1 MSEVKPISWSTVDAA
16 SKHTATFIFLHGLGD
31 HGFRWTYIAKSFVNQ
46 PSLSHV
52 KWVLPNAPSRSITLS
67 EAYDFRPTEERP
79 CQFDIKNFGVPV
91 GPEDEEGML
100 HSRQEIQGLIDAE
113 IRDGIDPSR
122 IVLGGLSQGGAMTWV
137 TGLTSPV
144 KLAGLV
150 LLSSRLPM
158 PHKVKELAAPYVK
171 ELPIFAAHGNAD
183 DLVHIDRC
191 YSSLNFL
198 NTELGIGKAPGPG
211 LPGVDLHVYE
221 GLGHTTI
228 PKEFEDLKGWLEKVV
243 PAV

>member
-1 MSEVKPISWSTVDAA
+1 
-16 SKHTATFIFLHGLGD
+16 
-31 HGFRWTYIAKSFVNQ
+31 
-46 PSLSHV
+46 
-52 KWVLPNAPSRSITLS
+52 
-67 EAYDFRPTEERP
+67 
-79 CQFDIKNFGVPV
+79 
-91 GPEDEEGML
+91 
-100 HSRQEIQGLIDAE
+100 
-113 IRDGIDPSR
+113 
-122 IVLGGLSQGGAMTWV
+122 MTWV

-158 PHKVKELAAPYVK
+158 PHKVREVRPHQNSSSGRPVSTPPQLAAPYVK

-198 NTELGIGKAPGPG
+198 NTELGIGKASAPG

-228 PKEFEDLKGWLEKVV
+228 PKEFEDLKEWLEKVV

>member
-31 HGFRWTYIAKSFVNQ
+31 YGFRWTYIAKSFVNQ

-52 KWVLPNAPSRSITLS
+52 KWVLPNAPTRHITANGGAAMPVS
-67 EAYDFRPTEERP
+67 VA
-79 CQFDIKNFGVPV
+79 FDIKNFGVPI

-113 IRDGIDPSR
+113 IQDGIDPSR

-198 NTELGIGKAPGPG
+198 NTELGIGKASATG